1 MPKMS
6 KDTKIKRRMSE
17 LNAIYSKLSEK
28 KRSIADPLIKNAAF
42 MEVELEELRN
52 IIAENGASEE
62 YKNGENQYGRKA
74 SADLQSYNSLLKSY
88 NMVNSRLEAM
98 LPPEEEVDEL
108 AAFLD
113 GDE

>member
-6 KDTKIKRRMSE
+6 KDTKIKKRLKE
-17 LNAIYSKLSEK
+17 LTAIYSKLPEK
-28 KRSIADPLIKNAAF
+28 KRSIAEPLIKNAAF
-42 MEVELEELRN
+42 MEVELEELRE

-98 LPPEEEVDEL
+98 LPPEEEIDEL
-108 AAFLD
+108 
-113 GDE
+113 DEFR